1 MQKVMATFRAAPG
14 VSVGSMAP
22 TAQREADAIFALYQ
36 QGVVKEAYYGDAVSA
51 GGDGVIAVVVLEAAS
66 AREAQRIVDGFPLV
80 RAGMVRSTLVPLNA
94 YAPFGERLHRSG
106 TPTPAWWPQ

>member
-14 VSVGSMAP
+14 VSISSMASA
-22 TAQREADAIFALYQ
+22 AQREADAIVALYR
-36 QGVVKEAYYGDAVSA
+36 QGVVQEAYYGDAVSA

-80 RAGMVRSTLVPLNA
+80 RAGMVTPTLVPLNA
-94 YAPFGERLHRSG
+94 YEPFGERLRRAG
-106 TPTPAWWPQ
+106 LPTPDWWPQ